1 MVDDRPDNDVT
12 LGEVNRNLQT
22 LKDDIK
28 GELRDLRTGFVS
40 TEKFQALERTVQE
53 IKESTKFRV
62 GSWLSVAGIV
72 VSAAVAVWATL
83 RGGGA

>member
-1 MVDDRPDNDVT
+1 MPDDRPDNDVT
-12 LGEVNRNLQT
+12 LGEVNRNLQAF
-22 LKDDIK
+22 KDDIK
-28 GELRDLRTGFVS
+28 GDLRELRDGFVS
-40 TEKFQALERTVQE
+40 VERFQSLERTVQE
-53 IKESTKFRV
+53 IKESAKFRV

>member
-1 MVDDRPDNDVT
+1 MPDDRPDNDVT
-12 LGEVNRNLQT
+12 LGEVNRNLQAF
-22 LKDDIK
+22 KDDIK
-28 GELRDLRTGFVS
+28 GDLRELRDGFVS
-40 TEKFQALERTVQE
+40 KESFRALERTVQE
-53 IKESTKFRV
+53 IKESAKFRV

>member
-1 MVDDRPDNDVT
+1 MPDDKPDNDVT
-12 LGEVNRNLQT
+12 LGEVNRNLQAF
-22 LKDDIK
+22 KADIK
-28 GELRDLRTGFVS
+28 ADLSELRTGFVS
-40 TEKFQALERTVQE
+40 TERFQALERTVQE
-53 IKESTKFRV
+53 IKESAKFRV